1 MLKYCINFILRK
13 LSKRLQYFVLAKF
26 HSSDRLQRF
35 KSKGVEM
42 FRKAKSDIA
51 FVGICIGLV
60 IGTLAGLAF
69 TTNDKRT
76 TKPKIVYVIRDFVS
90 SAPSPHSDDSIEH
103 IDEVSKSEEVE
114 IENLR
119 HYMHFDM
126 SATTRLPEE
135 LKTDIIQEVILQSQ
149 TYEVDPKLVYAVLF
163 TESRFRNN
171 VKHQPTY
178 VKQLKRKVQA
188 IGMGGVVWDFWA
200 DYLIANTSLKE
211 KKDLRNWRKNIEAT
225 AAILAFLSNYK
236 MHPKAQDTK
245 ESAAIRYYGLH
256 SVDYMESINLAYN
269 RLKIWQS

>member
-1 MLKYCINFILRK
+1 
-13 LSKRLQYFVLAKF
+13 
-26 HSSDRLQRF
+26 
-35 KSKGVEM
+35 M

-60 IGTLAGLAF
+60 IGTLSGLAF

-76 TKPKIVYVIRDFVS
+76 SKPKIVYVIRDFVS
-90 SAPSPHSDDSIEH
+90 SEPMNPDIPAEH
-103 IDEVSKSEEVE
+103 IDEVTQAQEREV
-114 IENLR
+114 ENLR

-126 SATTRLPEE
+126 SSTTRLPEE

-149 TYEVDPKLVYAVLF
+149 AYEVDPKLVYAVLF

-171 VKHQPTY
+171 VRHTPTY

-200 DYLIANTSLKE
+200 DYLVANTSLK
-211 KKDLRNWRKNIEAT
+211 KKSDLKNWRKNIEAT

-236 MHPKAQDTK
+236 MHPKAQDAK

-256 SVDYMESINLAYN
+256 SVDYVESINLAYN
-269 RLKIWQS
+269 RL